1 MTLKGLHMPKFD
13 LIAFDAD
20 DTLWQNEHFFR
31 LTEATFADLLK
42 DYADA
47 DHLTE
52 RLVAAERRN
61 LGHYGF
67 GIKGFILSMIETAIE
82 VTGGNAPASV
92 VNDILAAGRDMLRHP
107 VELLPGA
114 EETVRKLAETH
125 EVILITKGDLFD
137 QERKIT
143 QSGIDDAFKAIEI
156 VSTKNIDTY
165 KKFFTI
171 HGAGPDTA
179 MMVGNSMK
187 SDVIPAIE
195 AGGWGVFTP
204 HDLTWEVEHADAP
217 EGHPRFAEVNSLRDL
232 PALIA
237 DWR

>member
-1 MTLKGLHMPKFD
+1 MPHFD

-31 LTEATFADLLK
+31 LTEATFAGLLK
-42 DYADA
+42 DYAEA

-52 RLVAAERRN
+52 RLVAAEKRN

-82 VTGGNAPASV
+82 VTEGKAPASV
-92 VNDILAAGRDMLRHP
+92 INDILGAGREMLKHP

-114 EETVRKLAETH
+114 EETVRKLSETYD
-125 EVILITKGDLFD
+125 VILITKGDLFD

-156 VSTKNIDTY
+156 VSAKNVETY
-165 KKFFTI
+165 KKFFTV

-179 MMVGNSMK
+179 MMVGNSLK
-187 SDVIPAIE
+187 SDVVPAIE

-204 HDLTWEVEHADAP
+204 HDLTWEVEHAEAP
-217 EGHPRFAEVNSLRDL
+217 DSHPRFAEIKTLHEL